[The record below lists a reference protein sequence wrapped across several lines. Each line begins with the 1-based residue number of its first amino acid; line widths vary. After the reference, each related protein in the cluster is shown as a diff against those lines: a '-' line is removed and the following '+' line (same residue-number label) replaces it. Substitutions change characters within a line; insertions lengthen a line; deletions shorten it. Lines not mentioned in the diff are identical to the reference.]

1 MVYRKSQKIRNRILC
16 RCPES
21 IQCVGPR
28 RLQGPAHPQY
38 VYHGLPRSTLDVQPT
53 AALPDRDSY
62 AYAHAPNGYFLH
74 RNGFFAADLW
84 KKSAR
89 RDWRAEQTK
98 GHSLD
103 TNHHEGND

>member
-53 AALPDRDSY
+53 AALPDRDSD
-62 AYAHAPNGYFLH
+62 AYALRDPQLPKRTLCQGVVCY
-74 RNGFFAADLW
+74 GF
-84 KKSAR
+84 
-89 RDWRAEQTK
+89 
-98 GHSLD
+98 
-103 TNHHEGND
+103 